1 MANRQDLAL
10 LKQGVDAWNNW
21 RKENPGVNP
30 NLSGAALSGTNLRGA
45 YLRGAYLREANLSG
59 VDLRGANLRE
69 ANLRGANLCRA
80 NLREANLCRANLRE
94 ANLTEATLTMA
105 VFLEA
110 NLTGTDLRGA
120 DLYRADLIEADLYRA
135 DLREANL
142 CRANLRGATLV
153 RTNFARANLDSCF
166 IYGISAWG
174 VNLEQTIQSNLVIT
188 PPNEPRITVDNL
200 EVAQFVYL
208 LLNNQKIRDVI
219 NTIGKKGVLILGRFT
234 ERKNVLEAIRDGL
247 RKRGYLPIVFDFE
260 RPSQRDFTETV
271 MTLAGMCLF
280 IIADITKPKSVP
292 LELQA
297 TVPNYMIPFVP
308 IIEKGEQP
316 FSMFQD
322 LWQKYRDWVLDP
334 LDYDSVANLID
345 VFDQA
350 VIEPAKRR
358 RDELEARK
366 AEALIM
372 RHVED
377 YL

>member
-10 LKQGVDAWNNW
+10 LKQGVDVWNNW

-30 NLSGAALSGTNLRGA
+30 NLSGAALSGTDLRGA
-45 YLRGAYLREANLSG
+45 HLRESNLSG

-80 NLREANLCRANLRE
+80 NLREVNFCRANLRE

-120 DLYRADLIEADLYRA
+120 DLYRADLRG
-135 DLREANL
+135 ANL

-297 TVPNYMIPFVP
+297 MVPNYMIPFVP
-308 IIEKGEQP
+308 IIEEGEQP

-322 LWQKYRDWVLDP
+322 LWQKHRDWVLDP
-334 LDYDSVANLID
+334 LRYNSVTELVD
-345 VFDQA
+345 FLDPA
-350 VIEPAKRR
+350 VIAPAKRR

-366 AEALIM
+366 AETLII
-372 RHVED
+372 RDIKD
-377 YL
+377 YR